1 LAEELFH
8 RVRRAGIRTGPG
20 AGGSPSRGNNL
31 KDSHQREV
39 VNSSCLRNSLALLK
53 LPVPAKGEITI
64 APNTQT
70 DALARIDQHMHGL
83 EQCADDLRR
92 VLREEDDV
100 VNELDE
106 ELFDRSGVMRAELVN
121 YLKEYMLTLQV
132 AEERQQQMM
141 RAIND
146 AYNVREFM
154 EQQKTQVTKVALLRM
169 WKNLESLRVDL
180 GNRLATLCGLEGE
193 SLGWL
198 VPTGEDPEVAELA
211 KQVQQ
216 KDRVVQILK
225 QRLRTSAGAALT
237 QEEQDLLDC
246 CDLDAAPAP

>member
-1 LAEELFH
+1 MSTT
-8 RVRRAGIRTGPG
+8 RV
-20 AGGSPSRGNNL
+20 
-31 KDSHQREV
+31 
-39 VNSSCLRNSLALLK
+39 SS
-53 LPVPAKGEITI
+53 
-64 APNTQT
+64 Q
-70 DALARIDQHMHGL
+70 
-83 EQCADDLRR
+83 
-92 VLREEDDV
+92 DDV
-100 VNELDE
+100 ANELDE
-106 ELFDRSGVMRAELVN
+106 ELFDRSGVMRGELVN

-154 EQQKTQVTKVALLRM
+154 EQQKSQVTKVALLRM

-198 VPTGEDPEVAELA
+198 APTGEEDAEVAELT
-211 KQVQQ
+211 KSVQQ

-246 CDLDAAPAP
+246 CELDAPPR